1 MPALIDGIFWGVLL
15 IAVGAWFILRR
26 FVPVHI
32 PVIRLVIAVLFIYV
46 GIRVLVRGP
55 FENHSAI
62 FSETHQ
68 KYAAGSGPGLQ
79 HHFRPGGHRPH
90 RSHGERDSHQDPG
103 ERRVRHRR
111 PPRQS
116 FSSAAHRHVVRVRYS
131 GGARRPLGVVRGF
144 GLHVPR
150 LSRRR
155 PGPDGTRDLCFRKA
169 RNRKIARRRTHRR
182 ARARPAGRC
191 PTDAF
196 LGRFSL
202 GRLS

>member
-68 KYAAGSGPGLQ
+68 KYAAGWTGTTT
-79 HHFRPGGHRPH
+79 
-90 RSHGERDSHQDPG
+90 
-103 ERRVRHRR
+103 
-111 PPRQS
+111 S
-116 FSSAAHRHVVRVRYS
+116 FSA
-131 GGARRPLGVVRGF
+131 GGTSTSPE
-144 GLHVPR
+144 
-150 LSRRR
+150 SR
-155 PGPDGTRDLCFRKA
+155 
-169 RNRKIARRRTHRR
+169 
-182 ARARPAGRC
+182 
-191 PTDAF
+191 
-196 LGRFSL
+196 
-202 GRLS
+202 